1 MDMLRTFS
9 LFLTATS
16 VCLAPS
22 VSALTYYASP
32 QGQSGH
38 AGTSATAPLVLASA
52 LLRLQAGDSLILAP
66 STYAIPYVADEKN
79 TLTLSAQGTA
89 SKPITVLADSTSPG
103 ASAGRIAYA
112 VLDFSFPEQ
121 QWVQDSYGLLVSGS
135 HWKFTRIAVTRAGY
149 QGVYVTG
156 SHNTFD
162 RCAFYDNRNSGLEI
176 NKGGAYTTV
185 MHCDAY
191 RNYDPKKSGSM
202 ADGFAP
208 KQTQG
213 PGNRFVNC
221 RAWENSDDGYDTY
234 DSPDSVVFE
243 HCWAFRNGVDI
254 WQYGGFTGNGNGFK
268 AGGNQK
274 LANNRLTHCI
284 AFDHPQKGFDQNNNT
299 GGITLL
305 NNLAY
310 RNGTNFGLSG
320 GLAAGQKHV
329 LRNCISLGASDAIAN
344 AIQDH
349 NSWNTGFAISSSD
362 FASLDTSLA
371 TAPRLADGSLRVTSL
386 FRLKPQS
393 RFIDAGVDVGL
404 PFTGQAP
411 DLGAFE
417 ALPEGPMTA
426 LQLRHIKRIN
436 GIRPWHA
443 RRAYTGSPQGRVEK
457 HHAHKPE

>member
-1 MDMLRTFS
+1 MHRTLS
-9 LFLTATS
+9 LFLAATS
-16 VCLAPS
+16 ACLAPS

-38 AGTSATAPLVLASA
+38 AGTSATAPLDLASA
-52 LLRLQAGDSLILAP
+52 LLRLQAGDSLILVP
-66 STYAIPYVADEKN
+66 GTYAIPYVAGEKN

-89 SKPITVLADSTSPG
+89 SKPITVLADSTSGG

-112 VLDFSFPEQ
+112 VIDFSFPEQ
-121 QWVQDSYGLLVSGS
+121 QWVQDAYGLLVSGS
-135 HWKFTRIAVTRAGY
+135 RWKFTRIAVTRAGY

-185 MHCDAY
+185 LHCDAY

-234 DSPDSVVFE
+234 DSPDSVIFE

-254 WQYGGFTGNGNGFK
+254 WQYGSFTGNGNGFK

-305 NNLAY
+305 NNFAY

-320 GLAAGQKHV
+320 SLAEGQKHV

-344 AIQDH
+344 AIQDR
-349 NSWNTGFAISSSD
+349 NSWNTGFAITSSD

-371 TAPRLADGSLRVTSL
+371 TAPRLADGSLKVTAL
-386 FRLKPQS
+386 FRLNPQS

-404 PFTGQAP
+404 PFAGRAP

-417 ALPEGPMTA
+417 SLTEGPTT
-426 LQLRHIKRIN
+426 LIRLLRIKSIN
-436 GIRPWHA
+436 GIRPRHS
-443 RRAYTGSPQGRVEK
+443 RRAFTGSPQGRVEK
-457 HHAHKPE
+457 HHAYKPE